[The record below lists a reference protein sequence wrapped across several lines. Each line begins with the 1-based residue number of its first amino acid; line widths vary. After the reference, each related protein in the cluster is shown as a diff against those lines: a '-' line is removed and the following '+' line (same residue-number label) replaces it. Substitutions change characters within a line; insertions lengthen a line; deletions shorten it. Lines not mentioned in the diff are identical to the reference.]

1 VCDLAGWC
9 LAARENEGILKQ
21 MQEDKMRVVEIA
33 DVLNDI
39 NRAIG
44 KYGLEVMAYDITD
57 VFTEISLDWKLG
69 VKSKFDVEEDKG

>member
-1 VCDLAGWC
+1 
-9 LAARENEGILKQ
+9 